1 MNFFLLLSLV
11 LLKLWFRRNY
21 SWIFMNRQKWTSS
34 SVSVQKQFWHLLLSF
49 QPLVTQCS
57 HSQAP
62 TYYEAC
68 VMQEQT
74 LIYFFAF
81 LYFMGDFPRQEHS
94 DVAALRISLS
104 VRTYNN
110 GGEILS
116 SSDVFLID
124 PSSQYLK
131 RKAAQQNEINPS
143 NRNKNSMLL
152 CSTRYSLNIY
162 LPGTVCW

>member
-1 MNFFLLLSLV
+1 
-11 LLKLWFRRNY
+11 
-21 SWIFMNRQKWTSS
+21 
-34 SVSVQKQFWHLLLSF
+34 
-49 QPLVTQCS
+49 
-57 HSQAP
+57 
-62 TYYEAC
+62 
-68 VMQEQT
+68 
-74 LIYFFAF
+74 
-81 LYFMGDFPRQEHS
+81 MGDFPRQEHS

-116 SSDVFLID
+116 SVDVFLID

-162 LPGTVCW
+162 LPGTVC